1 MYKLKVSQFADD
13 TTIFVNSSK
22 SLNKVM
28 EEVRNFG
35 AVAGP
40 QVNWDKTKIMKI
52 NTDYAN
58 GECGESTEQP
68 IKYLGIYVG
77 EK

>member
-1 MYKLKVSQFADD
+1 MK
-13 TTIFVNSSK
+13 
-22 SLNKVM
+22 
-28 EEVRNFG
+28 EVRNFE

-58 GECGESTEQP
+58 RECGESTEQP

-77 EK
+77 KNKGKMNV